1 MSGTKGHSG
10 GAHGGSQYDPN
21 NISATG
27 GDGQSGQAKKYIPG
41 MSSMGVT
48 GKSVYEQQGGAPLYA
63 DRGPEPT
70 PVPEVTPLT
79 APSEMPDQH
88 VMHGSQLGPGA
99 TSVPGLPVSPT
110 DDPDMVEI
118 KNNLPLIEY
127 WASQPGASQS
137 TKDYAAYLKT
147 IVVPPQQPRTPA

>member
-10 GAHGGSQYDPN
+10 GAHGGPQYDPN

-48 GKSVYEQQGGAPLYA
+48 GKSVYEQQGGAKMYA
-63 DRGPEPT
+63 DRGPEAAPM
-70 PVPEVTPLT
+70 PEVTPLT

-99 TSVPGLPVSPT
+99 TSVPNLPPAPT
-110 DDPDMVEI
+110 GDPDIDEI
-118 KNNLPLIEY
+118 RAYYPVLQFY
-127 WASQPGASQS
+127 ASQPGSSQS
-137 TKDYAAYLKT
+137 TKDYVNYLGT
-147 IVVPPQQPRTPA
+147 VI